1 MNKRFLVLMIAAA
14 SICGCN
20 NSTKKTD
27 KKAVKTEQAVKI
39 VRVDKTV
46 AQVLENAADNV
57 DKAIVV
63 TGKVKHV
70 CQHSGRRCF
79 LVGAEGTSL
88 KIEAFGDLKEF
99 NKDIMGKTIKVKGIL
114 KEQRISKEEIE
125 KIAAEQK
132 AEKEDGH
139 CGTESDNILKM
150 REWMKKNGKD
160 YFAFYFVNGSEYVV
174 L

>member
-1 MNKRFLVLMIAAA
+1 MNKRFLILMIAAA
-14 SICGCN
+14 FICGCN
-20 NSTKKTD
+20 NSVKKKD
-27 KKAVKTEQAVKI
+27 KKAAKTEQTVS
-39 VRVDKTV
+39 VDKTV
-46 AQVLENAADNV
+46 MQVLEMATDNV
-57 DKAIVV
+57 DKELVV

-79 LVGAEGTSL
+79 LIGLDGTSL
-88 KIEAFGDLKEF
+88 KIEASGDLKEF
-99 NKDIMGKTIKVKGIL
+99 SKDIMGKTIRVKGVL

-125 KIAAEQK
+125 KIAADQK

-150 REWMKKNGKD
+150 REWMKKNAKD
-160 YFAFYFVNGSEYVV
+160 YYAFYFMNGTEYEI